1 LEFHSLHVDVASEYQ
16 RVCDMRHALAL
27 DFASRE
33 SQTSAILAAI
43 EVEIEDSLDGLSLYT
58 DSL

>member
-1 LEFHSLHVDVASEYQ
+1 YHK
-16 RVCDMRHALAL
+16 VCDMRHASAL

-33 SQTSAILAAI
+33 SQTSAILVEV
-43 EVEIEDSLDGLSLYT
+43 EVEIEHSLDGLSLCT